1 MKFIKTYE
9 AFTENRIECDSCGWE
24 WKLEEGGDDLY
35 ICHECGH
42 DNTPVLGEA
51 KRPEWQDSDFPDAE
65 GRFSDLSI
73 KDLAA
78 WLIKTRKK
86 DLKAI
91 SGSLT
96 QQVVFNRN
104 EDPKYAE
111 KMEKVRKEVYKQLGR
126 KDLLDKMDES
136 LILEI
141 GDASAKPF
149 KWKSKNNV
157 KKEMTKL
164 FDKAMELPQNGQSIQ
179 AKDQFDYFFKN
190 DNGIEYIVRF
200 EGFMEKDVR
209 PNFSGRPMGNLLKYQ
224 SIFNLAYNLKE
235 DSEKGVERTTNLG
248 DHFRIMSTVTQI
260 AYDFLKNAEDS
271 GYPVKKLVVAAKGD
285 ASDKNT
291 MDSRRGRMYTI
302 FVKKQMSNLKTQ
314 NKYSVTTNQNED
326 GSDEIVLILGDLSG
340 SNVIAK
346 NF

>member
-1 MKFIKTYE
+1 MKYIKLFEEFIGNK
-9 AFTENRIECDSCGWE
+9 IKCDNCGWS
-24 WKLEEGGDDLY
+24 WRIKDGGDKPY
-35 ICHECGH
+35 VCHKCHH
-42 DNTPVLGEA
+42 DNINILSES
-51 KRPEWQDSDFPDAE
+51 KRPEWQDSDYPDAE
-65 GRFSDLSI
+65 GRFADLNP
-73 KDLAA
+73 KELAA

-91 SGSLT
+91 SGALT

-104 EDPKYAE
+104 EDPDYAD
-111 KMEKVRKEVYKQLGR
+111 KMEETRKEVYKQLDR

-149 KWKSKNNV
+149 KWKSKNNI
-157 KKEMTKL
+157 KKEMSKL
-164 FDKAMELPQNGQSIQ
+164 FDRAMELPQNGQSIQ

-190 DNGIEYIVRF
+190 DDGIEYIVRF

-285 ASDKNT
+285 TSDKNT

-302 FVKKQMSNLKTQ
+302 FIKKQMSNLKTQ
-314 NKYSVTTNQNED
+314 NKYSVTTRQNAD
-326 GSDEIVLILGDLSG
+326 GSDELILVLGDLSG
-340 SNVIAK
+340 SDVIAK